1 MPVDQRIQL
10 LWEYQQI
17 DLQMANVEKK
27 LRGSPTRKKL
37 MQARDYIVDS
47 QNLMKKMEADTGEL
61 RISYDSVRQ
70 RYDALVAELDSLM
83 AYIADSDKDTSMQE
97 LERMRKEAAEI
108 QASLNKQ
115 ERELQQIIE
124 RIGKIEANVNKIA
137 ANVPKARKDY
147 TELKE
152 VYDKEAAENTAE
164 KAPFT
169 QKLQALEAKMDAK
182 LLQRYTNIK
191 KTRANPLAPLR
202 NNRCSG
208 CNMELPSV
216 ALKQVVEGGAVL
228 ECENCGRLL
237 FIE

>member
-1 MPVDQRIQL
+1 MDQQIQL

-27 LRGSPTRKKL
+27 LRSSATRKKVL
-37 MQARDYIVDS
+37 QARDYIVDS

-61 RISYDSVRQ
+61 RITYDSVKQ
-70 RYDALVAELDSLM
+70 RYDSL
-83 AYIADSDKDTSMQE
+83 AGDLEGLIEYIRESDKDTSMQE
-97 LERMRKEAAEI
+97 LERMRKDSAEI
-108 QASLNKQ
+108 QANLNKQ
-115 ERELQQIIE
+115 ERELLSIIE

-137 ANVPKARKDY
+137 ANVPKAKKDY

-152 VYDKEAAENTAE
+152 VYDKEAAENAQE
-164 KAPFT
+164 KAPFM
-169 QKLQALEAKMDAK
+169 QKMQAIEGKITPK

-191 KTRANPLAPLR
+191 KTRVNPLAPVR

-208 CNMELPSV
+208 CNMEVPSV
-216 ALKQVVEGGAVL
+216 ALKQVVETGTLL

>member
-1 MPVDQRIQL
+1 VDQRIQM

-17 DLQMANVEKK
+17 DLQMAEVEKK

-37 MQARDYIVDS
+37 LQARDYIVDA

-61 RISYDSVRQ
+61 RISYDSVKQ
-70 RYDALVAELDSLM
+70 RYDSLAAELDGL
-83 AYIADSDKDTSMQE
+83 AGYIADSDAGTSMQE
-97 LERMRKEAAEI
+97 LDRMRKDAADM
-108 QASLNKQ
+108 QANLNKQ

-124 RIGKIEANVNKIA
+124 RIGKIEANVSKIT
-137 ANVPKARKDY
+137 ANVPAAKKDF

-152 VYDKEAAENTAE
+152 VYDREAAENAEE
-164 KAPFT
+164 KAPYA
-169 QKLQALEAKMDAK
+169 QKLNALEAKMDPK
-182 LLQRYTNIK
+182 LLLRYANIK
-191 KTRANPLAPLR
+191 KTRANPLAPVR

-216 ALKQVVEGGAVL
+216 TLKQVTEGALL

>member
-1 MPVDQRIQL
+1 MDQQIQL

-17 DLQMANVEKK
+17 DLQMANVERR

-47 QNLMKKMEADTGEL
+47 QNLMKKMEADAGEL
-61 RISYDSVRQ
+61 RITYDSVKQ
-70 RYDALVAELDSLM
+70 RYEALMDDLDGLV
-83 AYIADSDKDTSMQE
+83 AYIADSDQNTSMQE
-97 LERMRKEAAEI
+97 LERMRKDANDI
-108 QASLNKQ
+108 QANLGKQ
-115 ERELQQIIE
+115 ERDLMSIIE

-152 VYDKEAAENTAE
+152 VYDKEAAQNAEE
-164 KAPFT
+164 KAPFK
-169 QKLQALEAKMDAK
+169 QKLDALESRINPR

-191 KTRANPLAPLR
+191 KTRANPLAPVR

-216 ALKQVVEGGAVL
+216 ALKQVVESGALL

>member
-1 MPVDQRIQL
+1 MDQQIQL

-17 DLQMANVEKK
+17 DLQMASVEKK

-37 MQARDYIVDS
+37 LQARDYIVDS

-61 RISYDSVRQ
+61 RINYDSVKQ
-70 RYDALVAELDSLM
+70 RYDTLVADLDNL
-83 AYIADSDKDTSMQE
+83 AGYIADSDKDTSMQE

-108 QASLNKQ
+108 QTNLNKQ
-115 ERELQQIIE
+115 ERELLQIIE

-137 ANVPKARKDY
+137 ANVPKAKKDY

-152 VYDKEAAENTAE
+152 VYDKEAAVNAE
-164 KAPFT
+164 ERAPFK
-169 QKLQALEAKMDAK
+169 QKLEAIEGKINPK

-191 KTRANPLAPLR
+191 KTRVNPLAPVR

-216 ALKQVVEGGAVL
+216 ALKQVVESGALL

>member
-1 MPVDQRIQL
+1 MDQQIQL

-27 LRGSPTRKKL
+27 LRSSATRKKVL
-37 MQARDYIVDS
+37 QARDYIVDS

-61 RISYDSVRQ
+61 RITYDSVKQ
-70 RYDALVAELDSLM
+70 RYDSL
-83 AYIADSDKDTSMQE
+83 AGDLEGLIEYIRESDKDTSMQE
-97 LERMRKEAAEI
+97 LERMRKDSAEI
-108 QASLNKQ
+108 QANLNKQ
-115 ERELQQIIE
+115 ERELLSIIE

-137 ANVPKARKDY
+137 ANVPKAKKDY

-152 VYDKEAAENTAE
+152 VYDKEAAENAQE
-164 KAPFT
+164 KAPFM
-169 QKLQALEAKMDAK
+169 QKMQAIEGKITPK

-191 KTRANPLAPLR
+191 KTRVNPLAPVR

-216 ALKQVVEGGAVL
+216 ALKQVVETGTLL

>member
-1 MPVDQRIQL
+1 MDQQVQL

-17 DLQMANVEKK
+17 DLQVANIEKK
-27 LRGSPTRKKL
+27 LRGSATRKKL

-47 QNLMKKMEADTGEL
+47 QNLMKKMEADAGEL
-61 RISYDSVRQ
+61 RISYDSIKQ
-70 RYDALVAELDSLM
+70 RNETAVADLESLVE
-83 AYIADSDKDTSMQE
+83 YIADSDKDTTMQE

-108 QASLNKQ
+108 QSGLNKQ

-124 RIGKIEANVNKIA
+124 RLDKIESNVNKIA
-137 ANVPKARKDY
+137 VNVPKAKKDY

-152 VYDKEAAENTAE
+152 VYDKEVAEISSETT
-164 KAPFT
+164 PFK
-169 QKLQALEAKMDAK
+169 QKLQALEAKINPKM
-182 LLQRYTNIK
+182 LLRYTNIK
-191 KTRANPLAPLR
+191 KTRANPLAPVR
-202 NNRCSG
+202 NSRCSG

-216 ALKQVVEGGAVL
+216 ALKQVVESGTLL